1 MNAVYEIDQATAAS
15 LADVWIKAGM
25 PDAVMVYDTSQETV
39 ALQNRLDV
47 VSRMESQGIK
57 VPYGIRTSA
66 QLAHPP
72 MLRSFWVA
80 VLLPGG
86 VQYARV
92 SALGNESE
100 A

>member
-1 MNAVYEIDQATAAS
+1 MNPVYEIDQVTAAG
-15 LADVWIKAGM
+15 LAQVWIEAGM
-25 PDAVMVYDTSQETV
+25 PDAVMVYDLAADTV
-39 ALQNRLDV
+39 ALRSRLEV
-47 VSRMESQGIK
+47 VSKMEAQGMD
-57 VPYGIRTSA
+57 VPPSIRTVA
-66 QLAHPP
+66 QLAGMP